1 MLCENCGKNHANVKY
16 TQIINGVKKEISL
29 CEECSKKLGI
39 GDINFDMPIDF
50 SSFLGDFMSNW
61 DEDVFPALGTIKALE
76 CPNCK
81 TSFEKIINSGKIG
94 CGECYETFHDRI
106 DEILKNI
113 HGANRHIGRIGKIN
127 SKNVELNLEESN
139 NSQRKFENA
148 ENATERT
155 LNNDYE
161 KNTNTS
167 KIDQLQ
173 MELKKAIKEERYEDA
188 AKIRDEIKREKQK

>member
-1 MLCENCGKNHANVKY
+1 MLCENCGKNHANVRY

-50 SSFLGDFMSNW
+50 SSFLGDFMSDW

-81 TSFEKIINSGKIG
+81 TSFEKIMNSGKIG

-127 SKNVELNLEESN
+127 SKNIELIEEESN
-139 NSQRKFENA
+139 NSQSGFESVPEQN
-148 ENATERT
+148 
-155 LNNDYE
+155 LNNADE
-161 KNTNTS
+161 KSSKTS
-167 KIDQLQ
+167 KIDELQ

-188 AKIRDEIKREKQK
+188 AKIRDKIKSENQK

>member
-1 MLCENCGKNHANVKY
+1 MLCENCGKNHANVRY

-50 SSFLGDFMSNW
+50 SSFLGDFMSDW

-81 TSFEKIINSGKIG
+81 TSFEKIMNSGKIG

-127 SKNVELNLEESN
+127 SKNIELNEEESN
-139 NSQRKFENA
+139 NSQSGFESVPEQN
-148 ENATERT
+148 
-155 LNNDYE
+155 LNNADE
-161 KNTNTS
+161 KSSKTS
-167 KIDQLQ
+167 KIDELQ

-188 AKIRDEIKREKQK
+188 AKIRDKIKSENQK